1 MRLKKSSKIS
11 NDYISKGDNIT
22 MSLKIIKCV
31 CGNQYASKKNSKAKL
46 IHERPQC
53 VVCGKREYK

>member
-1 MRLKKSSKIS
+1 MM
-11 NDYISKGDNIT
+11 GDKIT
-22 MSLKIIKCV
+22 MNLKIIKCV
-31 CGNQYASKKNSKAKL
+31 CGNQYASKKNPKAKL